1 MSRTRRRLPADF
13 GLIAAARDWLRLVTG
28 PASRLLW
35 RRIVLVLMAGMAT
48 WAMAGLGF
56 WWIEPTVQSW
66 HQGMWLAFTTGAT
79 VGYGDFVPTT
89 PASRIFA
96 VLMVLLGMAFLSLA
110 TATIAALMVGETEVR
125 IEHDMLAEM
134 RALHA
139 QVQALHERLARAE
152 QAAAAQAAAAQA
164 AAAQATAAQPA
175 VTQAAVTQADS
186 ASAVRT
192 ASSVNAISSSP
203 WAPEKKNASTGDGGR

>member
-56 WWIEPTVQSW
+56 WWIEPTIHSW

-152 QAAAAQAAAAQA
+152 QAAAAQAGPAAQA
-164 AAAQATAAQPA
+164 DAAA
-175 VTQAAVTQADS
+175 QADS

-192 ASSVNAISSSP
+192 AASVNAISSSP
-203 WAPEKKNASTGDGGR
+203 CAPEKKNASTGDGGR